1 MNLNQTFKII
11 RKIRKLRWERYLLGQ
26 RCPPAGHCRR
36 EALPPRAPQG
46 LPGDLALSPVPAP
59 QVFPSPGHAMPHVGF
74 GGHGWVGYKDADDVG
89 GGVHL
94 VFLSSTPSLPQECA
108 SPSGDSHP
116 GMHSWCD
123 QGVELTS
130 VSGPCPPP
138 QRWAWGHVGCPRTS
152 LLSLGQSNQYPTEGT
167 GSRRLGSGA
176 APQLL
181 RVSPRTPGSSAPPAP
196 PAPAQRLPD
205 LIPGP
210 RARQAEAPVSP
221 WLLLAC
227 LDVSVWCLRLAR
239 AVRGLVSTR
248 RPQHR
253 GHLSW
258 QESSSP
264 LWCCRGRPGDIAGTP
279 PPAYGKKG

>member
-1 MNLNQTFKII
+1 MSFSL
-11 RKIRKLRWERYLLGQ
+11 
-26 RCPPAGHCRR
+26 
-36 EALPPRAPQG
+36 AP
-46 LPGDLALSPVPAP
+46 L
-59 QVFPSPGHAMPHVGF
+59 
-74 GGHGWVGYKDADDVG
+74 
-89 GGVHL
+89 
-94 VFLSSTPSLPQECA
+94 PSLQSVQA
-108 SPSGDSHP
+108 LFGDSHP

-123 QGVELTS
+123 QGVELAS

-138 QRWAWGHVGCPRTS
+138 QRWAWGHVGSPRTS
-152 LLSLGQSNQYPTEGT
+152 LPSPGQSNQYPTEGT

-210 RARQAEAPVSP
+210 RARPAEAPVSP

-253 GHLSW
+253 GRLSW

-279 PPAYGKKG
+279 PGIWEERLRVSQQSPPPSTVVPGGVFEGDPVQTLLGILPGTHGSLS